1 MKILVRT
8 PNWLGDAVMALPA
21 LRTLRN
27 RLPNAD
33 ITLLA
38 RAWVADLYRRES
50 CADRV
55 IVYPG
60 VGGPRGWR
68 ERLKLARQLQR
79 DRCDWALVFPNSWES
94 ALLPWAAR
102 IPRRTGYE
110 RRGRGYLLTDRIAPP
125 QRGEVPQH
133 ESFYYLELLRRS
145 GVIERLPEPS
155 PILLSGIQQARSR
168 GAGLFES
175 LGLEGPVIGLS
186 PGAQNSRAKQWPAGR
201 FVQAAAS
208 LAGQLGAAVAVFGS
222 AAERPLGR
230 HVAAELRRHGCH
242 AINLAGETT
251 LEDFIALAAA
261 CRVFLS
267 NDSGAMHLASAL
279 GVPTVAVFGPTE
291 WFATAPAGPRSV
303 IVREPVECS
312 PCMLRDCPTD
322 HRCMLR
328 IPAERVAKAALDL
341 IEWDMEGGHTNQD
354 LDSGSR
360 EPGAARAHRAPEGGH
375 RVL

>member
-110 RRGRGYLLTDRIAPP
+110 RRGRGYLLTDRIA
-125 QRGEVPQH
+125 
-133 ESFYYLELLRRS
+133 
-145 GVIERLPEPS
+145 
-155 PILLSGIQQARSR
+155 ARSHSTNP
-168 GAGLFES
+168 F
-175 LGLEGPVIGLS
+175 ITW
-186 PGAQNSRAKQWPAGR
+186 NCC
-201 FVQAAAS
+201 AAA
-208 LAGQLGAAVAVFGS
+208 V
-222 AAERPLGR
+222 
-230 HVAAELRRHGCH
+230 
-242 AINLAGETT
+242 
-251 LEDFIALAAA
+251 
-261 CRVFLS
+261 
-267 NDSGAMHLASAL
+267 
-279 GVPTVAVFGPTE
+279 
-291 WFATAPAGPRSV
+291 
-303 IVREPVECS
+303 
-312 PCMLRDCPTD
+312 
-322 HRCMLR
+322 
-328 IPAERVAKAALDL
+328 
-341 IEWDMEGGHTNQD
+341 
-354 LDSGSR
+354 
-360 EPGAARAHRAPEGGH
+360 
-375 RVL
+375 